1 MKTFKQFFEANKPL
15 GLIETLHFQD
25 LGPIEAKVDSGNGAY
40 NVLHGVNLQYG
51 SGLKDDDGH
60 GRSHVTFDTVNN
72 KALTEP
78 IKEEIDINIG
88 SGNIETRP
96 VVELDIKVGE
106 ESFPNTR
113 FSIGDRSSNEYKILL
128 GKEFIE
134 QLGGLIDVSAENN
147 LD

>member
-1 MKTFKQFFEANKPL
+1 MKSFKQFFEANKPL

-40 NVLHGVNLQYG
+40 NVLHGLNIQEVA
-51 SGLKDDDGH
+51 DGQI
-60 GRSHVTFDTVNN
+60 SFDTVNEET
-72 KALTEP
+72 LTKPVTEY
-78 IKEEIDINIG
+78 IDINIG

-96 VVELDIKVGE
+96 VVEFDIEIGGE
-106 ESFPNTR
+106 SYPNTK

-128 GKEFIE
+128 GKDFIE

>member
-1 MKTFKQFFEANKPL
+1 MITFKQFFESTQPL
-15 GLIETLHFQD
+15 GLIETITFKE

-51 SGLKDDDGH
+51 SGLTNDDGH
-60 GRSHVTFDTVNN
+60 GRSHVTFDTVNG
-72 KALTEP
+72 KTLTLP

-96 VVELDIKVGE
+96 VVEFDIEIGDKVY
-106 ESFPNTR
+106 PATK
-113 FSIGDRSSNEYKILL
+113 FSIGDREENEYKILV
-128 GKEFIE
+128 GKDFIE
-134 QLGGLIDVSAENN
+134 QLGGLIDVSAEGN

>member
-1 MKTFKQFFEANKPL
+1 VKSFKHFFEANKPL

-40 NVLHGVNLQYG
+40 NVLHGQNIQEVA
-51 SGLKDDDGH
+51 DGQI
-60 GRSHVTFDTVNN
+60 SFDTVNG
-72 KALTEP
+72 KTLTVP
-78 IKEEIDINIG
+78 VEEYIDINIG

-96 VVELDIKVGE
+96 VVKFDIEVGD
-106 ESFPNTR
+106 ESYPGTS

-128 GKEFIE
+128 GKDFIE